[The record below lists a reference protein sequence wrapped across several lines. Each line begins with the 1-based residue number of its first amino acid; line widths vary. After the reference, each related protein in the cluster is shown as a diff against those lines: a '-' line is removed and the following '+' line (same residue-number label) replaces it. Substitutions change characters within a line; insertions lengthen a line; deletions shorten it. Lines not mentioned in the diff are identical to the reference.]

1 MVFDYNNLDHCV
13 TKVDVHAS
21 FCYSTDPINLPD
33 FKVNVNLIADSNE
46 LQFFCKL
53 NFLLL

>member
-13 TKVDVHAS
+13 TKLDVHTS

-46 LQFFCKL
+46 L
-53 NFLLL
+53 